1 MTRLPKINLSLISF
15 SALTAGLTTA
25 ALFAVK
31 SPEFLGASFAFGGGV
46 IGGLSAAQIRLLS
59 KQKNQETIDRVT
71 ATFSALY
78 EINGGIV
85 EPTQLA
91 YIANI
96 PPQQAYGF
104 LMGLAE
110 NTGGQK
116 IQTKANSGVVFA
128 FPHTANA
135 LEELSKNAQNWV
147 RAQTQELIN
156 ELNQHKQAIQMIQSQ
171 NANLM
176 ATVANSQLPPTDA
189 DPWAK

>member
-1 MTRLPKINLSLISF
+1 MTRSPKINFSLISF
-15 SALTAGLTTA
+15 GALTAGLTTA
-25 ALFAVK
+25 ALFSIK

-46 IGGLSAAQIRLLS
+46 LGGLSAAQIRLLT

-116 IQTKANSGVVFA
+116 VQTKANNGVVFA

-147 RAQTQELIN
+147 RAQTQELVT
-156 ELNQHKQAIQMIQSQ
+156 ELNKHKQAIQMIQSQ

-176 ATVANSQLPPTDA
+176 ASVANSQLPPTDG
-189 DPWAK
+189 DPWSK

>member
-1 MTRLPKINLSLISF
+1 MTRLPKINFSLISF

>member
-15 SALTAGLTTA
+15 STLTAGLAAGAILTA
-25 ALFAVK
+25 K
-31 SPEFLGASFAFGGGV
+31 SPEFLGASLAFGGGV
-46 IGGLSAAQIRLLS
+46 VGGISAAQIRMLTR
-59 KQKNQETIDRVT
+59 QKNQETIDRVT
-71 ATFSALY
+71 TTFSALY

-91 YIANI
+91 YLANI

-104 LMGLAE
+104 LIGLAE

-116 IQTKANSGVVFA
+116 IQTKTNNGVVFA

-147 RAQTQELIN
+147 RAQTQELIT

-176 ATVANSQLPPTDA
+176 ASVANSQLPPTDG
-189 DPWAK
+189 DPWTK